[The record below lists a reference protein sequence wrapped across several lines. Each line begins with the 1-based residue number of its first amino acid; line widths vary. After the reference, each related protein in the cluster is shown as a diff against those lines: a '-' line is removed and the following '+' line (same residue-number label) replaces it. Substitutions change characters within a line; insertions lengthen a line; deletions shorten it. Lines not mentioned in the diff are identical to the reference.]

1 MEFLKELLLALHHRF
16 AEILTLPKKSNFRF
30 RPILWTIKNRSA
42 LQYLKIFFC
51 INSRFKV

>member
-1 MEFLKELLLALHHRF
+1 MEFLKELSFTHLSMPT
-16 AEILTLPKKSNFRF
+16 EILTLLKNGYPFIS
-30 RPILWTIKNRSA
+30 ILWAIKNRSA